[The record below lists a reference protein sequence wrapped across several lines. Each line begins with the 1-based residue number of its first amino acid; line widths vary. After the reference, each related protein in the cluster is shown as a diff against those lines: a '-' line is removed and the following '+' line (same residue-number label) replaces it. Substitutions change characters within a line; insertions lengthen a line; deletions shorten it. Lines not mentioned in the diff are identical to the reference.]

1 MKAILTLLFLCL
13 GLLTVSSAAFAQNA
27 PVLFAPD
34 VVSTDMMET
43 SASFTPDG
51 KTVYFTRSD
60 NRGIDNTIMF
70 SELKNGKW
78 NQPEVAPFSGV
89 WRDSEPHVA
98 IDGKKIFFVSNRPA
112 APDGQPLMA
121 ESNNRKFPGANV
133 WYCEK
138 TDKGWS
144 EPKRVEGAVNETA
157 EIYNPSVARNGNLYF
172 SARYAGGEPS
182 VGYKIYRSVY
192 KDGKYEKP
200 ERLSFS
206 DNKLNDMDPAIDA
219 EERFL
224 VFASNRPGAIG
235 FASLF
240 ISIKDKT
247 GNWGAPVALGDK
259 VSTSSGENAPCLAP
273 DGKTLYFTSTK
284 SLTPDVTFPKKK
296 ENFAD
301 AMKRIKETNAR
312 SRNIWSVDLT
322 PWLKDLN

>member
-13 GLLTVSSAAFAQNA
+13 LVASSSAQST
-27 PVLFAPD
+27 PTMFAPD
-34 VVSTDMMET
+34 IVSTEMMET
-43 SASFTPDG
+43 TATFTPDM

-60 NRGIDNTIMF
+60 NRFADNTIMF
-70 SELKNGKW
+70 SEFKKGKW
-78 NQPEVAPFSGV
+78 SQPEVAPFSGV

-98 IDGKKIFFVSNRPA
+98 IDGKKFFLVSNRPA
-112 APDGQPLMA
+112 TPDGQPLMA
-121 ESNNRKFPGANV
+121 EFNGRKFPGANV
-133 WYCEK
+133 WYCDK
-138 TDKGWS
+138 TANGWS
-144 EPKRVEGAVNETA
+144 EPKRIEGAVNETS

-172 SARYAGGEPS
+172 SARYPTKEPV

-224 VFASNRPGAIG
+224 VFASNRPGALG

-240 ISIKDKT
+240 ISIKDKV
-247 GNWGAPVALGDK
+247 GVWSAPVALGDK
-259 VSTSSGENAPCLAP
+259 VSTASGENAPSLAP
-273 DGKTLYFTSTK
+273 DGKTLYYTSAY
-284 SLTPDVTFPKKK
+284 SLIPDVAFPKKK
-296 ENFAD
+296 ESFAV

-322 PWLKDLN
+322 PWIKDLN